1 MDFEF
6 ITINGFTIETIL
18 NYSNKRA
25 PPKYIYYVLKL
36 SNDTI
41 YKLAAR
47 FNIYLYNL
55 KHKVQ
60 LLYILDHITI
70 P

>member
-6 ITINGFTIETIL
+6 IIMNGFTIETAL
-18 NYSNKRA
+18 SYSSTND
-25 PPKYIYYVLKL
+25 PPKYVYYVLKL

-41 YKLAAR
+41 YKLAAK

-55 KHKVQ
+55 KHKVFWVN
-60 LLYILDHITI
+60 I
-70 P
+70 

>member
-6 ITINGFTIETIL
+6 ITINGYTIETML
-18 NYSNKRA
+18 NYSFKRGA
-25 PPKYIYYVLKL
+25 PRYIYYVLKL

-55 KHKVQ
+55 KHKV
-60 LLYILDHITI
+60 
-70 P
+70 